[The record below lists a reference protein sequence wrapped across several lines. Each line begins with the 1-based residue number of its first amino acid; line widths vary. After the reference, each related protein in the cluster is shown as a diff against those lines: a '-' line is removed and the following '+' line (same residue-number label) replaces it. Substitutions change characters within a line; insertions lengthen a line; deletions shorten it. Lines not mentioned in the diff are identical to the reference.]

1 MACRRPI
8 VGMRPRGIA
17 LAASR
22 VLERL
27 VLVFCLG
34 KGGVGAGTGAPGDG
48 RCDCFEAFGEVCD
61 GTAGGGFDCF
71 CETSAV
77 YVGHR
82 AEEVRTVPGCGAVR
96 VSAGSCVCG
105 QSRGIEWTV
114 LSFGLRGRL
123 GVSLMGMM
131 VWAWLVMA

>member
-1 MACRRPI
+1 MFRHAI
-8 VGMRPRGIA
+8 VGIQPRGIVP
-17 LAASR
+17 AASR
-22 VLERL
+22 VLKHL

-34 KGGVGAGTGAPGDG
+34 EGGVGAGSG
-48 RCDCFEAFGEVCD
+48 RCDWFEAFGEVCD
-61 GTAGGGFDCF
+61 GTTDGRLDCF

-96 VSAGSCVCG
+96 VSAVSCVCG
-105 QSRGIEWTV
+105 QSRGIEWTL

-123 GVSLMGMM
+123 GVSLMGIM
-131 VWAWLVMA
+131 VWTWLVMA